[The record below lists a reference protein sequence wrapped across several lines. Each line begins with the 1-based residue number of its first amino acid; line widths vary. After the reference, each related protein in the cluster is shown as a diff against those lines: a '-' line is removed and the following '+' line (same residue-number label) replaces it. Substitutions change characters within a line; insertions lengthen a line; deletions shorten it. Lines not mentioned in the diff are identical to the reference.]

1 VAVIPFLDRLNPAAE
16 IIGAVNCVIN
26 HHGALIG
33 DNTDGKG
40 FLQSLASVHPIR
52 GLDAVILGAGGAARA
67 IAIELGLSGAR
78 HLTIVNRSPER
89 GHALAGLVQDR
100 TPATS
105 TAVQWEGDYPVPGVA
120 DLLVNATPTGL
131 FPDASALVPIDLDS
145 LRPDMIVCDVIPN
158 PPRTRLLQEAQRRGC
173 TVLDGLGMLVNQ
185 GVIGIRLWTQREPD
199 PRVMRQAL
207 EDLFT

>member
-1 VAVIPFLDRLNPAAE
+1 VL
-16 IIGAVNCVIN
+16 
-26 HHGALIG
+26 
-33 DNTDGKG
+33 
-40 FLQSLASVHPIR
+40 PIR

-89 GHALAGLVQDR
+89 GQALAKLVRDR
-100 TPATS
+100 TPATA
-105 TAVQWEGDYPVPGVA
+105 TAVRWEGDYLVPGDA
-120 DLLVNATPTGL
+120 DLLVNATPIGL
-131 FPDASALVPIDLDS
+131 FPDANALAPIDLDS

-158 PPRTRLLQEAQRRGC
+158 PPRTRLLQEAQWRRC

-207 EDLFT
+207 EDLFV